1 MTLLQMEY
9 LYEIYNCG
17 SINKASQKLFLTQA
31 GLSHAIKKL
40 EKEMGIEIFI
50 RTNKGID
57 LTEDGREL
65 LTLIRPILE
74 QHKKIS
80 KLYGKNKSSDITSL
94 HISSQ
99 RYPFCTKA
107 FVSIL
112 NEHSFDKVECSLIET
127 DIEEVI
133 NNVASEKSD
142 LGVIFISDLT
152 EQFMRKLFVSNK
164 LEFTELKKIRPHV
177 FIGNHHPLANKNE
190 LSINEL
196 TEYTYILFN
205 RSSDSSCNYS
215 EEVVYLG
222 SNVFNKTIT
231 VTDRGT
237 VNDFLKN
244 SLSFTIGSGIKTEG
258 YSSNK
263 INSIPLADNLDDMRL
278 GYIRLKNSP
287 DNPLVDEF
295 VCNLKEITK

>member
-31 GLSHAIKKL
+31 GLSNAIKKL

-50 RTNKGID
+50 RNNKGIT

-80 KLYGKNKSSDITSL
+80 ALYCGNKSSNITRL
-94 HISSQ
+94 NVSSQ
-99 RYPFCTKA
+99 RYPFCAKA
-107 FVSIL
+107 FVTFL
-112 NEHSFDKVECSLIET
+112 NNNPSKKLECSLIET
-127 DIEEVI
+127 DIEDVI
-133 NNVASEKSD
+133 NNVSSKKSD
-142 LGVIFISDLT
+142 LGIIFLSSLT
-152 EQFMRKLFVSNK
+152 EQFMNRLFISNN
-164 LEFTELKKIRPHV
+164 LEFTEIKSLRPHV
-177 FIGNHHPLANKNE
+177 FIGNHHPLANQSE
-190 LSINEL
+190 VSINEL
-196 TEYTYILFN
+196 AEYTYILFE

-222 SNVFNKTIT
+222 SNVFNKIIS

-237 VNDFLKN
+237 VNDLLRN
-244 SLSFTIGSGIKTEG
+244 SLSFTIGSGIKTKD

-263 INSIPLADNLDDMRL
+263 INSIPLADNLDNMRL
-278 GYIRLKNSP
+278 GYIRLKNSTR
-287 DNPLVDEF
+287 NTLVDEYID
-295 VCNLKEITK
+295 NLKEITK